1 MTTAGP
7 QGRPVVAAAD
17 GRALPGG
24 GSARALIE
32 ALHALREAPYAADHW
47 AQVAAGVQR
56 LCRAQAA
63 WVLVV
68 TPTAT
73 PTASNPPAAAWRC
86 LGASAPDDSLLQ
98 AAWAGELQPL
108 IARATQQGFAS
119 CPGRTAAGA
128 ALWWAAVRLE
138 RVDGGWLLLAIP
150 DHERPQLNELLLRA
164 QLVADMPAPA
174 EIDAGRTAPGFA
186 AAAPMPA
193 APAQADPIADAP
205 APQAPTGHG
214 PAAPAPTPPA
224 GSAAQLA
231 AVSAEVVAQHRF
243 GPATLALVNGLAA
256 HCEAVQVV
264 LGWRHGSSD
273 RVRTVAISHRDKFD
287 RFSTPLALTDDA
299 LDEALDVEGGVSLAP
314 PGNGAAHPLP
324 TPAHDQLQ
332 ATLGPVHLLSLP
344 LRRGDAPPRA
354 VLLLAFD
361 AARAPDA
368 ALRDHLVQAM
378 APLLPWLEALHEQD
392 RAWPLRLADA
402 LRERARALLG
412 PSHLGL
418 KTTAALVSLLLLYA
432 LFAHWDYRVSAN
444 GQLAT
449 DSTRIVSAQ
458 FDGRID
464 EAKLSAGDSVKE
476 GAMLAA
482 LDTRELRQQE
492 TDAQAERKRFLSEA
506 DRARAANALA
516 DLEVATA
523 RAAQAGAR
531 LARLTDLLAQAE
543 HRAPFDGVVV
553 EGERKDLQGAPVRKG
568 DKLYRLARVEG
579 LYATLMVPER
589 DAALVAPGATGELVL
604 VSRPDHQIPLKV
616 LAVIPVAQT
625 RGQEGNY
632 FMLRAE
638 LLEPPQDWWR
648 PGMSGAAR
656 IDAGERQVAWI
667 LTHRLIDSLRLL
679 LWW

>member
-1 MTTAGP
+1 MTSGSP

-17 GRALPGG
+17 GRALPGA

-32 ALHALREAPYAADHW
+32 ALHALREAPHGADHW

-56 LCRAQAA
+56 LCRAQSA

-68 TPTAT
+68 TPAATAAANNPTAT
-73 PTASNPPAAAWRC
+73 DWRC
-86 LGASAPDDSLLQ
+86 LGASTPDHSLLQ

-119 CPGRTAAGA
+119 CPGRTASGV

-174 EIDAGRTAPGFA
+174 EGGTAHADAGP
-186 AAAPMPA
+186 AAAPAAQAPVEPAFTAPVPTASTNTGASAA
-193 APAQADPIADAP
+193 APL
-205 APQAPTGHG
+205 
-214 PAAPAPTPPA
+214 
-224 GSAAQLA
+224 LA
-231 AVSAEVVAQHRF
+231 AVSAEVVAQARF

-273 RVRTVAISHRDKFD
+273 RVHTVAISHRDKFD

-299 LDEALDVEGGVSLAP
+299 LDEALDAEGGVALAP
-314 PGNGAAHPLP
+314 PAAGVVNPLP
-324 TPAHDQLQ
+324 TPAHDLLQ
-332 ATLGPVHLLSLP
+332 ASLGPVHLLSLP
-344 LRRGDAPPRA
+344 LRRGDAAPRA

-361 AARAPDA
+361 AARPPDA
-368 ALRDHLVQAM
+368 ALREQLQQTM
-378 APLLPWLEALHEQD
+378 APLLPWLETLHQQD
-392 RAWPLRLADA
+392 RAWPLRLGDA

-418 KTTAALVSLLLLYA
+418 KTSAALIALLLLYA
-432 LFAHWDYRVSAN
+432 LIAHWDYRVSAN

-449 DSTRIVSAQ
+449 DSTRIISAQ

-464 EAKLSAGDSVKE
+464 EARLSAGDTVQE
-476 GAMLAA
+476 GTVLAS

-553 EGERKDLQGAPVRKG
+553 EGERKELQGAPVRKG

-589 DAALVAPGATGELVL
+589 DAALVAAGATGELVL
-604 VSRPDHQIPLKV
+604 VSRPDHKIPLKV

-638 LLEPPQDWWR
+638 LLQAPQAWWR

-667 LTHRLIDSLRLL
+667 LTHRLIDSLRLM